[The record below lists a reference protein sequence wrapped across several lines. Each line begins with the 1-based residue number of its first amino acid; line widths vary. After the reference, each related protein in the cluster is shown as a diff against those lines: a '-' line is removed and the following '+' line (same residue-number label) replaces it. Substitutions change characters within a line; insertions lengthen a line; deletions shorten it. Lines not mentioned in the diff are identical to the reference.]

1 MGNIVAKL
9 VEEKFKSVA
18 PFLHAILSRK
28 SCDEMVADFQ
38 NCSQVRTLNY
48 LVESRRYGVKLN
60 RS

>member
-28 SCDEMVADFQ
+28 SCDEVVADFQ
-38 NCSQVRTLNY
+38 NCSQVHTLIIS
-48 LVESRRYGVKLN
+48 LRV
-60 RS
+60 